1 MKNFIEESKR
11 IIRNASDNNKL
22 VLFIGAGVSANSG
35 IPLWSELMAK
45 IKRKLDIS
53 KDENDYLKLAQY
65 FYNSRE
71 KKEYYD
77 FLKSELEI
85 NAKPNII
92 HEKLLELNPQHI
104 ITTNY
109 DTLIE
114 EQANKKGMFYNVVAK
129 DSDLPYVSN
138 NKLIIKMH
146 GDFANRNIV
155 FKEDDYLSYSNNFKL
170 IENYVK
176 TIFSS
181 YTVLFVGYSLEDID
195 TKIIFQWV
203 KDILDKDLPRPYFI
217 NVDSEFNI
225 NEYQYYRNK
234 GINLLYYSGL
244 DEELRK
250 SMEENN
256 REIENEIGKKTL
268 RIC

>member
-35 IPLWSELMAK
+35 IPLWGELMAK
-45 IKRKLDIS
+45 IKGKLDIK

-65 FYNSRE
+65 FYN
-71 KKEYYD
+71 
-77 FLKSELEI
+77 SELEI

-114 EQANKKGMFYNVVAK
+114 EQANKNGMFYNVVAK

-203 KDILDKDLPRPYFI
+203 KDILDRDLPRPYFI

-225 NEYQYYRNK
+225 NEYEYYRNK